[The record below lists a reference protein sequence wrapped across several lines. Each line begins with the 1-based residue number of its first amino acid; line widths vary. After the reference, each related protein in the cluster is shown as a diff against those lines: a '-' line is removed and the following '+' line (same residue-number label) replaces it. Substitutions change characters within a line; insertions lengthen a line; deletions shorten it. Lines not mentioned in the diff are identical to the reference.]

1 MKTGL
6 GKKKAKKVSKF
17 KLGSGKSQGFCSK
30 SDIQKNVRRRAGAIR
45 ACYERRLQIK
55 TKLAGKVT
63 VRWMITETGSVDSSS
78 AKVVKSS
85 LKDSETE
92 GCILRTIR
100 RMRFKKPESGVC
112 VIQWPFVFTN
122 SG

>member
-1 MKTGL
+1 
-6 GKKKAKKVSKF
+6 
-17 KLGSGKSQGFCSK
+17 
-30 SDIQKNVRRRAGAIR
+30 
-45 ACYERRLQIK
+45 
-55 TKLAGKVT
+55 
-63 VRWMITETGSVDSSS
+63 MITETGTVDNSS

-85 LKDSETE
+85 LKDSTTE
-92 GCILRTIR
+92 GCILRSIR